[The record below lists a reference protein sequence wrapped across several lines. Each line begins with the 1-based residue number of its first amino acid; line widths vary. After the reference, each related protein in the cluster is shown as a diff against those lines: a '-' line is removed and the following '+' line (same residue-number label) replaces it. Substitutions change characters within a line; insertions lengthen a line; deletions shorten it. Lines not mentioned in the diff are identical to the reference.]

1 MRSSSSSAAVPQSQL
16 VADELFVFLL
26 LEPVTLGSGQIK
38 TACKVFFLIQSSK
51 GQGAW

>member
-1 MRSSSSSAAVPQSQL
+1 
-16 VADELFVFLL
+16 LFVFLL
-26 LEPVTLGSGQIK
+26 LEPVTTLGSGQIK